1 MNKTL
6 LLIICD
12 FLLLNLIHFT
22 AWDNLDQDSN
32 VPAAGGAET
41 LGSGMGDPS
50 QDLELVKLMLD
61 QSEQEQA
68 ATEQKLD
75 ETAETLDSVEEK
87 LGETEETLGS
97 VTEKLG
103 NKEKAL
109 GNAEKMNLAILS
121 EYEQFKEVATK
132 EANENTEQNQKLVDK
147 IAELNTN
154 IDGLNTNIDG
164 LKFNLNTTT
173 TNLTSARN
181 TVKDLDKKLAAAEAL
196 AKERGVIAQAA
207 KKEAG
212 EARIEA
218 NAAKGVAAKANAQVA
233 KATAEAVAAKE
244 RVQSAEDRAQTAQN
258 KVVNIERALATAKTQ
273 SQELTKAVAN
283 EQQDKQVAQEAARQL
298 REEVIK
304 KIPDQ
309 PINANMMATLYDQN
323 HVDLITTTR
332 TFGSRKLSTK
342 TVLIEVMEYDEKGR
356 KKAPY
361 VHAITHAKDTHFR
374 VAGNVFGKKET
385 YGTLSKDSSNPQS
398 LHHVRFLESDPRIII
413 APIGPLDSPQVKD
426 LVKLGIKPYKL
437 AAKPFKFPKAF
448 LIKKDGR
455 KFGEVIFQMDPKN
468 RDYVKLEK
476 GFIRAL
482 MGEFQPSQGDLVFSQ
497 TGELLGM
504 MANSKYCHIIRHV
517 DPAAAIMFGKINSN
531 EATETLRKM
540 HRLVADKPFELR

>member
-75 ETAETLDSVEEK
+75 ETQET

-97 VTEKLG
+97 VEEKLG

-121 EYEQFKEVATK
+121 EYEQFKDIATK
-132 EANENTEQNQKLVDK
+132 EAKENTDQNQRLVDK
-147 IAELNTN
+147 IAE
-154 IDGLNTNIDG
+154 LNTNIDG

-196 AKERGVIAQAA
+196 AKERGIIAQSA

-233 KATAEAVAAKE
+233 KANAVAVAAKE
-244 RVQSAEDRAQTAQN
+244 RVQSAEDRAQAAQN

-273 SQELTKAVAN
+273 SRELTKAVAN

-332 TFGSRKLSTK
+332 TFNSRNLSTK
-342 TVLIEVMEYDEKGR
+342 TVLIEVMEYDERGR

-385 YGTLSKDSSNPQS
+385 YGTLSKDSSSPQN
-398 LHHVRFLESDPRIII
+398 LHHIRFLESDPRIII
-413 APIGPLDSPQVKD
+413 APIGPPNSAQVKA
-426 LVKLGIKPYKL
+426 LGVKPYKL

-540 HRLVADKPFELR
+540 HRLITDKPFELR

>member
-22 AWDNLDQDSN
+22 AWDNIDKESS
-32 VPAAGGAET
+32 VPAAGGVET

-61 QSEQEQA
+61 QSEQEKTDTVLKLVE
-68 ATEQKLD
+68 TEG
-75 ETAETLDSVEEK
+75 TLDK
-87 LGETEETLGS
+87 TEEELDK
-97 VTEKLG
+97 TEEELDKT
-103 NKEKAL
+103 EEER

-121 EYEQFKEVATK
+121 EYEQFKEVAEN
-132 EANENTEQNQKLVDK
+132 EAKENTEQNQKLVDK

-173 TNLTSARN
+173 TNLTNARN
-181 TVKDLDKKLAAAEAL
+181 TAKDLDKKLAAAEAL
-196 AKERGVIAQAA
+196 AKERGVIATAA

-212 EARIEA
+212 DARIEA

-233 KATAEAVAAKE
+233 KANAEAIAAKE
-244 RVQSAEDRAQTAQN
+244 RVKSAEDRAQAAHT
-258 KVVNIERALATAKTQ
+258 KVVKIERDLASSKTK

-323 HVDLITTTR
+323 HVDLIATTR
-332 TFGSRKLSTK
+332 VFGGPNLTTK
-342 TVLIEVMEYDEKGR
+342 TVLIEVMEYDERGR

-361 VHAITHAKDTHFR
+361 VHAITHTKDTPFR
-374 VAGNVFGKKET
+374 VAGNAFGMKET
-385 YGTLSKDSSNPQS
+385 YGTLSKDGGKPQN
-398 LHHVRFLESDPRIII
+398 LHHIRFLQSDPRIII
-413 APIGPLDSPQVKD
+413 APIGPLDSPQVKAFKD
-426 LVKLGIKPYKL
+426 LGVEPYKL

-448 LIKKDGR
+448 LMKKDGR

-517 DPAAAIMFGKINSN
+517 DPAAAVMFGKIDSKD
-531 EATETLRKM
+531 ATDTLRQM
-540 HRLVADKPFELR
+540 YRLVASKPFELR

>member
-75 ETAETLDSVEEK
+75 ETQET

-97 VTEKLG
+97 VEEKLG
-103 NKEKAL
+103 NKEQAL

-121 EYEQFKEVATK
+121 EYEQFKEFATK
-132 EANENTEQNQKLVDK
+132 EAKENTEQNQKLVDK
-147 IAELNTN
+147 IAE
-154 IDGLNTNIDG
+154 LNTNIDG

-181 TVKDLDKKLAAAEAL
+181 TVKNLDKQLAAAEAL

-218 NAAKGVAAKANAQVA
+218 NAAKEVAAKANAQIA
-233 KATAEAVAAKE
+233 KANAETVAAKE

-273 SQELTKAVAN
+273 SQELAKAVAN

-323 HVDLITTTR
+323 HIDLITTTR
-332 TFGSRKLSTK
+332 TFGSPNLSTK
-342 TVLIEVMEYDEKGR
+342 TVLIEVMEYDERGR

-361 VHAITHAKDTHFR
+361 VHAITHTKDTHFK

-385 YGTLSKDSSNPQS
+385 YGTLSKNSSKPQN

-413 APIGPLDSPQVKD
+413 APIGPLDSPQVQG

-517 DPAAAIMFGKINSN
+517 DPAAAIRFGKISPD
-531 EATETLRKM
+531 EATKTLRDM
-540 HRLVADKPFELR
+540 HRVIASKSSELR

>member
-97 VTEKLG
+97 VEEKLG

-121 EYEQFKEVATK
+121 EYEQFKDVATK
-132 EANENTEQNQKLVDK
+132 EAKENTEQNQKLVDK
-147 IAELNTN
+147 IAQ
-154 IDGLNTNIDG
+154 LNTNIDG

-181 TVKDLDKKLAAAEAL
+181 TVKDLDKKLAAAQAL
-196 AKERGVIAQAA
+196 AKERGIVAQAA

-218 NAAKGVAAKANAQVA
+218 TAAKGVAAKANAQVA

-323 HVDLITTTR
+323 HVDLITATR

-504 MANSKYCHIIRHV
+504 MANSKYCHIIQEV
-517 DPAAAIMFGKINSN
+517 TPAAAVMFGINDSQKMAN
-531 EATETLRKM
+531 TLAKM
-540 HRLVADKPFELR
+540 HRLVALKPYELR

>member
-22 AWDNLDQDSN
+22 AWDKLDQDSN

-75 ETAETLDSVEEK
+75 ETQET

-97 VTEKLG
+97 VEEKLG

-132 EANENTEQNQKLVDK
+132 EAKENTEQNQRLVDK
-147 IAELNTN
+147 IAE
-154 IDGLNTNIDG
+154 LNTNIDG

-181 TVKDLDKKLAAAEAL
+181 TVKDLDKKLAAAQAL
-196 AKERGVIAQAA
+196 AKERGIVAQAA

-218 NAAKGVAAKANAQVA
+218 TAAKGVAAKANAQVA
-233 KATAEAVAAKE
+233 KATAEAVAARE

-356 KKAPY
+356 NKAPY
-361 VHAITHAKDTHFR
+361 VHAITHTRDTHFR
-374 VAGNVFGKKET
+374 LIRNASGKKET
-385 YGTLSKDSSNPQS
+385 HGTLSKDSSNPQN
-398 LHHVRFLESDPRIII
+398 LHHVRFLKSDPRIII
-413 APIGPLDSPQVKD
+413 APIGPPNSAQVKA
-426 LVKLGIKPYKL
+426 LGVKPYKL
-437 AAKPFKFPKAF
+437 AKKPFKFPKAF

-468 RDYVKLEK
+468 QDYVKLEK
-476 GFIRAL
+476 GLIRAL
-482 MGEFQPSQGDLVFSQ
+482 MGDFQPSQGDLVFSQ
-497 TGELLGM
+497 TGELLGV

-517 DPAAAIMFGKINSN
+517 DPAAAIMFGEIPPN
-531 EATETLRKM
+531 EAAKTLEKM
-540 HRLVADKPFELR
+540 HGLIARKPFELR